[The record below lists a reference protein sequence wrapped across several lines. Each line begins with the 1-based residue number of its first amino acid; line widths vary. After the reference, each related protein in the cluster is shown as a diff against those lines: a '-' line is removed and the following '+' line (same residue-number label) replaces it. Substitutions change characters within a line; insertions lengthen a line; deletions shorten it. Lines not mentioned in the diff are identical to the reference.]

1 MTASVRE
8 QIIEA
13 VLAALTTGAPVGVPQ
28 ATRRR
33 GEPYQASELPAI
45 DVKPVREEVEYEQS
59 GKRTYFR
66 KRVLTLRVS
75 VSTIGDDSVADPMTT
90 WATQV
95 LDGQNVAPSLIED
108 CIEALYEWDFSNED
122 QKYSVVHQD
131 FRIHYHTVVGDQTRA
146 Q

>member
-8 QIIEA
+8 QIVEA
-13 VLAALTTGAPVGVPQ
+13 VLAALNTETPVGIPQ
-28 ATRRR
+28 AQRRR
-33 GEPYQASELPAI
+33 GQPYQSSELPAI
-45 DVKPVREEVEYEQS
+45 SVKPVREEIEYEQS
-59 GKRTYFR
+59 GKRSYFR

-75 VSTIGDDSVADPMTT
+75 VWTIGDDSVADPMTN

-95 LDGQNVAPSLIED
+95 LDGQIIAPPLIED
-108 CIEALYEWDFSNED
+108 CIEALYEWDYSNED
-122 QKYSVVHQD
+122 QPYNVVHQD